1 MGFSVSKTLDLEALA
16 SQFREQGYVSIPNV
30 LPHESAQRLQKALA
44 DFSDWN
50 LVFNDR
56 GKHIDLS
63 SVQVQ
68 TMPAHAAQQ
77 LQAAI
82 YAQARQD
89 FQYCYRN
96 YPIFDAYME
105 GRDRGHVLHK
115 FYEWLD
121 SEEFLGMVRTV
132 TGYDDISFVDA
143 QATRFDAGHFL
154 SCHDDSAEGK
164 NRRAAYIFNLTREWS
179 PDWGGYLQLLD
190 DDGHI
195 RRGLRPSF
203 NVLNLIAVPQ
213 PHNVSLVS
221 PFAAASRLAIT
232 GWLRHGASER
242 QSNDRKSNIK
252 Q

>member
-30 LPHESAQRLQKALA
+30 LPMESAQRLQKALA
-44 DFSDWN
+44 GFPDWN

-63 SVQVQ
+63 SAQVQ
-68 TMPAHAAQQ
+68 TMPANAAQQ

-82 YAQARQD
+82 YAQARHD
-89 FQYCYRN
+89 FQYCYKN
-96 YPIFDAYME
+96 YPIFDAHRE
-105 GRDRGHVLHK
+105 GRNREHVLHK

-121 SEEFLGMVRTV
+121 SEEYLDMVRTV
-132 TGYDDISFVDA
+132 TGYDDVSFVDA

-195 RRGLRPSF
+195 RRGLQPSF

-221 PFAAASRLAIT
+221 PFAAASRLSVT
-232 GWLRHGASER
+232 GWLRYG
-242 QSNDRKSNIK
+242 DREQPSTAGRNEARE
-252 Q
+252 